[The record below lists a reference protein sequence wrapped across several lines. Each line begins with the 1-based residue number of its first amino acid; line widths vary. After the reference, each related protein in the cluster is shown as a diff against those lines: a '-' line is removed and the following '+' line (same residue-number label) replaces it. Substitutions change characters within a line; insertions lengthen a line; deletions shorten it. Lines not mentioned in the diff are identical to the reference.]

1 VAFTVATFNVNSV
14 RARLP
19 ILASWLSEQ
28 APDVLC
34 LQETKVED
42 GQFPADAFSELGYT
56 AAYRGEK
63 GYNGVAILSREPIE
77 AARFGLDDNG
87 PADEARLARVVI
99 HGVPIVN
106 TYVPQGRDPE
116 DPFFQYKLEW
126 FARLRRFFER
136 EFSPDAPLL
145 WVGDLNVA
153 PEPIDVHDPVRLR
166 GHVGFHP
173 DEQAAFARVIDWGF
187 VDVFRKHEPGAGQ
200 YTFYDYRAKN
210 AVAKG
215 TGWRVD
221 HILATSPLAE
231 TSQTAWIDL
240 KPRVAERPSDH
251 TVLAATFDI

>member
-1 VAFTVATFNVNSV
+1 MSLTVATFNVNSV

-19 ILASWLSEQ
+19 IVTAWLSDH
-28 APDVLC
+28 APCVLC

-42 GQFPADAFSELGYT
+42 GKFPADDFGELGYN
-56 AAYRGEK
+56 AVYRGEK
-63 GYNGVAILSREPIE
+63 GYNGVAILSREPID
-77 AARFGLDDNG
+77 APRFGLDDDG
-87 PADEARLARVVI
+87 PADEARLIRAVI

-126 FARLRRFFER
+126 FGRLRRYFER
-136 EFSPDAPLL
+136 EFTPDAPLL

-153 PEPIDVHDPVRLR
+153 PEDIDVHDPVRLR

-173 DEQAAFARVIDWGF
+173 DEQAAFARVVEWGF
-187 VDVFRKHEPGAGQ
+187 TDIFRKHEPGAGQ

-210 AVAKG
+210 AVDKG

-221 HILATSPLAE
+221 HILATAPLAQ
-231 TSQTAWIDL
+231 TSQAAWIDL
-240 KPRVAERPSDH
+240 APRVAERPSDH
-251 TVLAATFDI
+251 TVLAATFEI